1 MNEFLSIYFY
11 FVLSLLFFIIG
22 INLTLKKGII
32 ATKFLGA
39 EYLTLTWLI
48 FVAYFTNDERMLVHP
63 HFFRLST
70 PFVYLIYPLA
80 FLFQE
85 FMLNPER
92 RFRNRDL
99 VHFLPFALNFAE
111 LIPFYI
117 SSSEFKL
124 AYIQEVI
131 RQNALHKIAD
141 NPYSWITMQTHQVLR
156 LIQFSLYQVAIMI
169 RLWLFLNGK
178 SAQFFQANR
187 LILSW
192 LILSAVFK
200 CITLVLLISLTF
212 FPYLKPFSFH
222 WFDMLKIL
230 DFIIIAIFLLINP
243 RLLDG
248 ITLKEMVVNH
258 LNRGDHFVETT
269 AKKFE
274 TEFQLFSKI
283 ENALYENQG
292 FLREDITLQTLSDAT
307 DISPRKI
314 SACLKNVKNVSF
326 PDYINSLRIQYI
338 EEKVASD
345 PIWSKYTFEAMA
357 FECGFGSRSNFYQV
371 FKKLMGVSPKTY
383 FENLS

>member
-156 LIQFSLYQVAIMI
+156 LTQFSLYQVAIMI
-169 RLWLFLNGK
+169 RLWLFLKGK

-212 FPYLKPFSFH
+212 FPYLKPFTFH

-274 TEFQLFSKI
+274 TEFQVFSKI
-283 ENALYENQG
+283 ENTLYENQG

-345 PIWSKYTFEAMA
+345 PIWAKYTFEAMA

-371 FKKLMGVSPKTY
+371 FKKLKGVSPKTY

>member
-32 ATKFLGA
+32 ATKFFGA

-99 VHFLPFALNFAE
+99 VHFLPFALNFVE
-111 LIPFYI
+111 LIPFYL

-169 RLWLFLNGK
+169 RLWLFLKGK

-371 FKKLMGVSPKTY
+371 FKKLKGVSPKTY

>member
-80 FLFQE
+80 YLFQE

-156 LIQFSLYQVAIMI
+156 LTQFSLYQVAIMI
-169 RLWLFLNGK
+169 RLWLFLKGK

-187 LILSW
+187 LIFTW

-222 WFDMLKIL
+222 WFDMVKIL

-283 ENALYENQG
+283 ENTLYENQG

-371 FKKLMGVSPKTY
+371 FKKLKGVSPKTY

>member
-22 INLTLKKGII
+22 VNLTLKKGII

-169 RLWLFLNGK
+169 RLWLFLKGK

-283 ENALYENQG
+283 ENALHENQG

-371 FKKLMGVSPKTY
+371 FKKLKGVSPKTY

>member
-32 ATKFLGA
+32 ATKFFGA

-48 FVAYFTNDERMLVHP
+48 FVAYFTNDERMLAHP

-99 VHFLPFALNFAE
+99 VHFLPFALNFVE

-156 LIQFSLYQVAIMI
+156 LTQFSLYQVAIMI

-371 FKKLMGVSPKTY
+371 FKKLKGVSPKTY

>member
-99 VHFLPFALNFAE
+99 VHFLPFALNFVE

-169 RLWLFLNGK
+169 RLWLFLKGK

-357 FECGFGSRSNFYQV
+357 YECGFGSRSNFYQV
-371 FKKLMGVSPKTY
+371 FKKLKGVSPKTY

>member
-48 FVAYFTNDERMLVHP
+48 FIAYFTNDERMLAHP

-99 VHFLPFALNFAE
+99 VHFLPFVLNFVE

-156 LIQFSLYQVAIMI
+156 LTQFSLYQVAIMI
-169 RLWLFLNGK
+169 RLWLFLKGK

-345 PIWSKYTFEAMA
+345 PIWAKYTFEAMA

-371 FKKLMGVSPKTY
+371 FKKLKGVSPKTY

>member
-22 INLTLKKGII
+22 VNLTLKKGII

-48 FVAYFTNDERMLVHP
+48 FIAYFTNDERMLAHP

-156 LIQFSLYQVAIMI
+156 LTQFSLYQVAIMI
-169 RLWLFLNGK
+169 RLWLFLKGK

-212 FPYLKPFSFH
+212 FPYLKPFTFH

-283 ENALYENQG
+283 ENTLYENQG

-345 PIWSKYTFEAMA
+345 PLWAKYTFEAMA

-371 FKKLMGVSPKTY
+371 FKKLKGVSPKTY

>member
-1 MNEFLSIYFY
+1 MNEVLSIYFY
-11 FVLSLLFFIIG
+11 FVLSALFFIIG
-22 INLTLKKGII
+22 VNLTLKKGLY
-32 ATKFLGA
+32 APKYLGA
-39 EYLTLTWLI
+39 QYLVLTWLI
-48 FVAYFTNDERMLVHP
+48 VVAYFTNDERMIQNP

-70 PFVYLIYPLA
+70 PFVYLLTPLA

-85 FMLNPER
+85 FLLNPAR
-92 RFRNRDL
+92 RFRKWDFL
-99 VHFLPFALNFAE
+99 HFLPFALNFVE
-111 LIPFYI
+111 LIPFYL

-131 RQNALHKIAD
+131 RQNSLHKIAD
-141 NPYSWITMQTHQVLR
+141 NPYGWISMQSHQILR
-156 LIQFSLYQVAIMI
+156 SIQFMGYVIAIII
-169 RLWLFLNGK
+169 RLWLFFKDK
-178 SAQFFQANR
+178 SAQFIQANR
-187 LILSW
+187 LIFYW
-192 LILSAVFK
+192 LIVSA
-200 CITLVLLISLTF
+200 S
-212 FPYLKPFSFH
+212 FSFH
-222 WFDMLKIL
+222 SYDMFKIL
-230 DFIIIAIFLLINP
+230 DFIVVAIFLLVNP

-248 ITLKEMVVNH
+248 ITLKELVVNH

-283 ENALYENQG
+283 ENTLYENQG

-314 SACLKNVKNVSF
+314 SACLKNVKNISF

-338 EEKVASD
+338 EEKVATD
-345 PIWSKYTFEAMA
+345 PLWSKYTFEAMA

-371 FKKLMGVSPKTY
+371 FKKLKGVSPKTY

>member
-99 VHFLPFALNFAE
+99 VHFLPFALNFVE

-169 RLWLFLNGK
+169 RLWLFLKGK

-283 ENALYENQG
+283 ENALHENQG

-371 FKKLMGVSPKTY
+371 FKKLKGVSPKTY